1 MIATREVIKEHQDF
15 RWEFSQDDLALIGG
29 PLRNAFTITRS
40 LVGPEYILNPGST
53 VGVIRLPS
61 GLQLEIQPKVPLT
74 NLLWMLAAVEDLTAI
89 DFKQLEDSVDLKEF
103 DQVLEIIADAFAG
116 MVEHRLDLGLY
127 RNYVEEE
134 GNLTAIRGRILFAPD
149 IEQNAVLRH
158 RTYCQYTTY
167 SWDLPEN
174 QVIRQV
180 ARQLS
185 GWGFSSGLTG
195 RLVALDHQMDEVHPS
210 RLSAGDVDQF
220 VYNRQS
226 EDYRPIH
233 RYCRFFLNGAS
244 LNEEAGD
251 TAFDGFLWN
260 MNALFEK
267 FITTM
272 LRARLEPRFRL
283 KDQERSTLDVNRAV
297 TIKPDLV
304 LADGLIDIL
313 IGDTKYKKLGTDDH
327 KHADLYQTLA
337 YCTALDVRAGVLIYP
352 RHNIVREDRLAVRN
366 SPVTLHE
373 TSVDLRG
380 SITHIEHEI
389 DELAQRLRDWSDR
402 GNAVTPLHAPQR
414 TSA

>member
-1 MIATREVIKEHQDF
+1 MSARVVIREYQDF
-15 RWEFSQDDLALIGG
+15 TWEFSEDDLGLLQGR
-29 PLRNAFTITRS
+29 LRNAFTITPS
-40 LVGPEYILNPGST
+40 LPGPGYALNPGST

-61 GLQLEIQPKVPLT
+61 GLQLEIQPKIPLM
-74 NLLWMLAAVEDLTAI
+74 NLLWMLAAVEDLSAI
-89 DFKQLEDSVDLKEF
+89 NFKRLEDSVNLKEF
-103 DQVLEIIADAFAG
+103 DQILKIIADAFAG

-149 IEQNAVLRH
+149 VARNAVLRH

-174 QVIRQV
+174 QIIRQV

-185 GWGFSSGLTG
+185 GWGFSSRLTG
-195 RLVALDHQMDEVHPS
+195 RLVALDHQMDEVSTS
-210 RLSAGDVDQF
+210 RFSAGDIDRF

-233 RYCRFFLNGAS
+233 RYCRFFLDGAS

-251 TAFDGFLWN
+251 AAFDGFLWN

-272 LRARLEPRFRL
+272 LRSRLEPRFCL
-283 KDQERSTLDVNRAV
+283 KDQDRSTLDVNGAV

-304 LADGLIDIL
+304 LADGANDIL

-327 KHADLYQTLA
+327 KHADLYQMLA
-337 YCTALDVRAGVLIYP
+337 YCTALDVHAGVLIYP
-352 RHNIVREDRLAVRN
+352 RHNTFRDDRLAVCN
-366 SPVTLHE
+366 SPVVLRE
-373 TSVDLRG
+373 TSVDLQG
-380 SITHIEHEI
+380 SIAEIEHEI
-389 DELAQRLRDWSDR
+389 DELAQRLRDWSDHEEGVR
-402 GNAVTPLHAPQR
+402 PLHALQR